1 MPRVGLSQL
10 QIAGRHASAPIRGG
24 VLTLLDTTG
33 RLDFPSTPMTG
44 PTHLR
49 HGAAP
54 IGSGWRLFTL
64 LMLLYFAQG
73 LPSGLLAKALPPL
86 LREQG
91 VSLSVIGFTSL
102 LALPWALKFVWAPFV
117 DRYGSRRQWLL
128 ALNSLT
134 MLLMLVVSSRDFAAW
149 VDVMPL
155 FLMLLFCLN
164 TVAASQDIATDG
176 HAVSRLKPE
185 WRGLG
190 NSIQVVGYK
199 FGMLTG
205 SSVLLWLVARHGWQ
219 TSYASLACLMLIVI
233 VPVLFMD
240 GDRSAANQARTHTPW
255 HGIRGYRRLFREF
268 VARPGL
274 GWWLVTV
281 ALYKFGDSLAS
292 RMTGPLLTDSG
303 YSLAEIGLVTGI
315 AGATVGVLGALIGGT
330 TLLRLGHR
338 QALIGFGILQA
349 IGLAG
354 YLLVVAG
361 MRNLY
366 GLGAIACFEQF
377 ADGLSTVALFTMMMD
392 RCRMHSPGTD
402 YSLQASLMTMSTGAA
417 AMAGGAFAEHFGYPA
432 VFITAALVTLLSL
445 LPAHLFF
452 HASARSAVAS

>member
-1 MPRVGLSQL
+1 
-10 QIAGRHASAPIRGG
+10 
-24 VLTLLDTTG
+24 
-33 RLDFPSTPMTG
+33 MTG
-44 PTHLR
+44 PTSLR
-49 HGAAP
+49 HRGAPVAN
-54 IGSGWRLFTL
+54 GLRLFAL
-64 LMLLYFAQG
+64 LMVLYFAQG

-91 VSLSVIGFTSL
+91 VSLSMIGFTSL
-102 LALPWALKFVWAPFV
+102 LALPWAMKFLWAPFV
-117 DRYGSRRQWLL
+117 DRYGSRKQWLL
-128 ALNSLT
+128 ALNFVT
-134 MLLMLVVSSRDFAAW
+134 MLLMLVVASRDFAAW
-149 VDVMPL
+149 VGVLPG
-155 FLMLLFCLN
+155 FLLLLLCLN
-164 TVAASQDIATDG
+164 FIAATQDIATDG
-176 HAVSRLKPE
+176 YAVSTLKPE

-219 TSYASLACLMLIVI
+219 ASYTSLACLMLVVI
-233 VPVLFMD
+233 VPVLFME
-240 GDRSAANQARTHTPW
+240 GEQGAASQARTHAPW
-255 HGIRGYRRLFREF
+255 HGTRGYARLFREF

-303 YSLAEIGLVTGI
+303 YSLAEIGAITGI
-315 AGATVGVLGALIGGT
+315 AGATVGVLGAMIGGT

-338 QALIGFGILQA
+338 QALIGFGVLQA

-354 YLLVVAG
+354 YLFVVAG
-361 MRNLY
+361 SRNLY
-366 GLGAIACFEQF
+366 GLGAIVCFEQF

-392 RCRMHSPGTD
+392 RCRVQSPGTD

-417 AMAGGAFAEHFGYPA
+417 AMLGGAFAEHSGYAA

-445 LPAHLFF
+445 LPALLFF
-452 HASARSAVAS
+452 RTSVG